1 MTEHES
7 FEQQIGRKIEAIR
20 KIYEIEP
27 DALCEKIGIPLKKLE
42 NYERGAESITLA
54 HLYKITS
61 VFNLSLSYFLK
72 DW

>member
-20 KIYEIEP
+20 KIYEVEP
-27 DALCEKIGIPLKKLE
+27 DVLCQKTGISEKQLE
-42 NYERGAESITLA
+42 DYEKGVEPITLT

-61 VFNLSLSYFLK
+61 VFNLSLCYFLK

>member
-20 KIYEIEP
+20 KIYEVDPEI
-27 DALCEKIGIPLKKLE
+27 LCQKTGISLE
-42 NYERGAESITLA
+42 ELANYEKGAEPITLT

-61 VFNLSLSYFLK
+61 VFNLSLCYFLK